1 MKKKELKTQT
11 HNKKYSFGAE
21 IVKPMALRCQNR
33 DFWVWIFTPIEIMI
47 WVWDFKKWIQM
58 KNEELSWVFRCL
70 EEGSGTIDGEKKMRK
85 RTKEEDGEQEIE
97 S

>member
-1 MKKKELKTQT
+1 
-11 HNKKYSFGAE
+11 
-21 IVKPMALRCQNR
+21 
-33 DFWVWIFTPIEIMI
+33 
-47 WVWDFKKWIQM
+47 M

-70 EEGSGTIDGEKKMRK
+70 EEGSGTVDGEKKMRK